1 MCNDT
6 KRLDMLIVLD
16 HISLFLMAYGSGD
29 MCLGDSDT
37 FVLYNQSSE
46 TYKFEWILILI
57 SLFFSRTLEVN
68 WTYLISSPIS
78 FLVSLVENPLP
89 GVNLE
94 DFWKFYIFLGDQVV
108 SARAL
113 RQGV

>member
-46 TYKFEWILILI
+46 TYKF
-57 SLFFSRTLEVN
+57 
-68 WTYLISSPIS
+68 
-78 FLVSLVENPLP
+78 
-89 GVNLE
+89 
-94 DFWKFYIFLGDQVV
+94 
-108 SARAL
+108 A
-113 RQGV
+113 